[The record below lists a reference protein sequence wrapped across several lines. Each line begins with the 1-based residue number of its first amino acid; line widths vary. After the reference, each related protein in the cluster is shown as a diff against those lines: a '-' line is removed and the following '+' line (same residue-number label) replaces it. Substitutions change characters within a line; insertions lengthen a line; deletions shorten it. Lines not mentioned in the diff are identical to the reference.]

1 MELPYTTVDVFTDKP
16 FEGNPLAIVTIPASV
31 SLTQEQKQAIAREFN
46 YSETTFVHEIADSSS
61 SSSSERRF
69 DIFTTHE
76 ELPFAGHPTV
86 GTAVFLKPRGV
97 DKLLAKAGPIAIE
110 HTAADSV
117 RAAIPHNTH
126 LHQKRLRDL
135 GPGPHSDA
143 VKQLADAEADAPVF
157 SIVDGMTFALIE
169 LPSLEALAL
178 AKMGP
183 MNFRKHELLDE
194 GWRDSFITRYYFVR
208 LGAETLDGGRVV
220 HRIRTRMIEPDLEDP
235 ATGSA
240 ACALSS
246 YLSLHELAG
255 RDLGFEITQGV
266 EMGRRSNIYVDA
278 TVGEGPDG
286 ARRLETLHLGGKATR
301 VMSGTIFV
309 R

>member
-46 YSETTFVHEIADSSS
+46 YSETTFVHEVNDPAST
-61 SSSSERRF
+61 ERRF

-86 GTAVFLKPRGV
+86 GTAIFLKSRGV
-97 DKLLAKAGPIAIE
+97 RKLIAKAGPIAIDE
-110 HTAADSV
+110 TGADSV
-117 RAAIPHNTH
+117 RAAIPHNTR

-135 GPGPHSDA
+135 GPGPYSDA
-143 VKQLADAEADAPVF
+143 AEELAKAEVNAPVF

-169 LPSLEALAL
+169 LPSLESLAL

-183 MNFRKHELLDE
+183 MKFHKHELLDE
-194 GWRDSFITRYYFVR
+194 GWRNSFISRYYFVR
-208 LGAETLDGGRVV
+208 LGTETVDGRIVQK
-220 HRIRTRMIEPDLEDP
+220 IRTRFIEPDLEDP

-246 YLSLHELAG
+246 YLSLHELSEES
-255 RDLGFEITQGV
+255 LSFEITQGV

-278 TVGEGPDG
+278 KVGKGPDG
-286 ARRLETLHLGGKATR
+286 VRKLETLHLGGKATK
-301 VMSGTIFV
+301 VMSGTIFLKS
-309 R
+309 